1 VISGGMVDN
10 AMAQQRPILH
20 QAEHGIPLSMG
31 RSRSKLSGSCAV
43 IQVPDRRPS
52 PVVPKLATAP
62 EGATVSL

>member
-31 RSRSKLSGSCAV
+31 AVPFETFGIVRRYTGSGPA
-43 IQVPDRRPS
+43 P
-52 PVVPKLATAP
+52 LASHA
-62 EGATVSL
+62 